1 MSNLLAK
8 RYKNNKAKAEAN
20 ALHGKQ
26 LKAQQN
32 VENQKEAIKKTVVEP
47 VQIAKETKTLMLD

>member
-20 ALHGKQ
+20 VLQGKK
-26 LKAQQN
+26 LSAQQK
-32 VENQKEAIKKTVVEP
+32 VENQKETITKTVVEN
-47 VQIAKETKTLMLD
+47 VKVAKEVKTLMLD